1 MFSAT
6 MHRVDFSHL
15 EVPADFARK
24 KKKKKKN
31 VYLRLDIKGQFGGQN
46 MRTSRLQILK

>member
-24 KKKKKKN
+24 KKKKN
-31 VYLRLDIKGQFGGQN
+31 DYLRLDIKGQFGGQN
-46 MRTSRLQILK
+46 MRTSHLQILK

>member
-24 KKKKKKN
+24 KKKN

-46 MRTSRLQILK
+46 MRTSHLQILK

>member
-6 MHRVDFSHL
+6 MPRVDFSHL

-24 KKKKKKN
+24 EKKKKI
-31 VYLRLDIKGQFGGQN
+31 YLGLDIKGQSGE
-46 MRTSRLQILK
+46 KK

>member
-6 MHRVDFSHL
+6 MPRVDFSHL

-24 KKKKKKN
+24 EKKKI
-31 VYLRLDIKGQFGGQN
+31 YLGLDIKGQFGE
-46 MRTSRLQILK
+46 KK